1 MTAAPDPNFA
11 VGVLVA
17 LVIDLV
23 YPVVRVVSAAGF
35 VVCSLACCFHISYKI
50 VILIISDW
58 TFLFFLRTDFETE
71 IILTAIFLLAYPT
84 HLELIFLS
92 HLLLTSR

>member
-23 YPVVRVVSAAGF
+23 YPVVHVVSAAGF
-35 VVCSLACCFHISYKI
+35 VVRSLAYIFFSH
-50 VILIISDW
+50 
-58 TFLFFLRTDFETE
+58 FLENRNSNDF
-71 IILTAIFLLAYPT
+71 
-84 HLELIFLS
+84 
-92 HLLLTSR
+92 R

>member
-1 MTAAPDPNFA
+1 VTAAPDPNFA

-23 YPVVRVVSAAGF
+23 YPVVHVVSAAGF

-50 VILIISDW
+50 VILIISEW
-58 TFLFFLRTDFETE
+58 TFFLRTDFETE
-71 IILTAIFLLAYPT
+71 IMLTAIFLLAYPT
-84 HLELIFLS
+84 QFELPSPS
-92 HLLLTSR
+92 HLHLTSR

>member
-17 LVIDLV
+17 LVVDLV

-35 VVCSLACCFHISYKI
+35 VVRRLAYLFHIS
-50 VILIISDW
+50 
-58 TFLFFLRTDFETE
+58 
-71 IILTAIFLLAYPT
+71 
-84 HLELIFLS
+84 
-92 HLLLTSR
+92 